1 MKPLSRA
8 QESVLLLV
16 AGALYP
22 LALAPLSLWPL
33 TFFSISI
40 FFWRLQQQPAKQL
53 LFKAMLFGSG
63 LFLSGVSW
71 VYVSMY
77 EHGSL
82 SMPVAFAGTVIFCLF
97 LAFVFALPFTLNAL
111 IPQNSLSLMLGL
123 PAIWVIGEWIRS
135 WLFTGFPWLYAG
147 YSLTD
152 HWLNGWAPIIG
163 VLGLSYL
170 VAFGAAA
177 LTQLALRR
185 KDPCL
190 APGPTITLA
199 LIASLV
205 IGGYALQKIDW
216 TTATDRALSVVL
228 IQPNIQ
234 QANRWSPSQRESIL
248 EQLSEQTEP
257 YWGADIIIWP
267 EGAIPALPAAV
278 MAYLIEVDNLAKVNQ
293 TTLFTGIPTRGYY
306 NRNIFNSM
314 IGLGESRG
322 QYDKTRLV
330 PAGEYIPFEEMLRG
344 LNSFFDLPMSSF
356 SSGASNQPLLSAKG
370 QLIATAICYE
380 IAYPNL
386 VAKTTL
392 GASVIMTV
400 SNDAWFGN
408 SMAPQQHMQMA
419 RMRAI
424 ENAKPLMRGTN
435 NGITALVDYRGNIY
449 QQLEQFTAGE
459 LEGVIRPRQGQ
470 TPFALFGSWPTVI
483 AALLCCAVLILIRK
497 LNRIK
502 KT

>member
-8 QESVLLLV
+8 QESLLLLA

-33 TFFSISI
+33 TFFSIAI
-40 FFWRLQQQPAKQL
+40 FFWQLQQQPPKHL
-53 LFKAMLFGSG
+53 LFKAILFGSG

-71 VYVSMY
+71 VYVSMHD
-77 EHGSL
+77 HGLL
-82 SMPVAFAGTVIFCLF
+82 SMPVAFVGTAIFCLF
-97 LAFVFALPFTLNAL
+97 LAFVFALPFTLSAL
-111 IPQNSLSLMLGL
+111 IPQTPLSLMLGM

-152 HWLNGWAPIIG
+152 HWLNGWAPIVG

-170 VAFGAAA
+170 VALGAAA
-177 LTQLALRR
+177 LTQLVLRR
-185 KDPCL
+185 KDSGLAL
-190 APGPTITLA
+190 APTIILA

-216 TTATDRALSVVL
+216 TTATDRTLSVVL
-228 IQPNIQ
+228 IQPNIE
-234 QANRWSPSQRESIL
+234 QADRWSPSQRDSIL
-248 EQLSEQTEP
+248 KQLSQQTEP
-257 YWGADIIIWP
+257 YWGADVIIWP
-267 EGAIPALPAAV
+267 EGAIPALPASV
-278 MAYLIEVDNLAKVNQ
+278 MEYLIEVDNLAKVNQ
-293 TTLFTGIPTRGYY
+293 TTLFTGIPTRDYR
-306 NRNIFNSM
+306 NRQIFNSM
-314 IGLGESRG
+314 MALGDSRG

-330 PAGEYIPFEEMLRG
+330 PAGEYIPFESALRG
-344 LNSFFDLPMSSF
+344 LNGFFDLPMSSF
-356 SSGASNQPLLSAKG
+356 SSGAANQPLLSAKR
-370 QLIATAICYE
+370 QPIATAICYE
-380 IAYPNL
+380 IAYPDL
-386 VAKTTL
+386 VARTAL
-392 GASVIMTV
+392 NASLIMTV
-400 SNDAWFGN
+400 SNDAWFGQ

-449 QQLEQFTAGE
+449 QQLGQFTAGE
-459 LEGVIRPRQGQ
+459 LEGVIRPRLGQ

-483 AALLCCAVLILIRK
+483 AALLCCAVLISIRK

-502 KT
+502 KI

>member
-1 MKPLSRA
+1 MMQLSKA
-8 QESVLLLV
+8 QESLLLLA

-33 TFFSISI
+33 AFFSIAI
-40 FFWRLQQQPAKQL
+40 FFWQLQQQPPKQL
-53 LFKAMLFGSG
+53 LFKAMVFGSG

-71 VYVSMY
+71 VYVSMHD
-77 EHGSL
+77 HGLL
-82 SMPVAFAGTVIFCLF
+82 SMPIAFFGMLIFCLF
-97 LAFVFALPFTLNAL
+97 LAFVFALPFTLSAL
-111 IPQNSLSLMLGL
+111 MPQTPLPLMLGL

-152 HWLNGWAPIIG
+152 HWLNGWAPIVG
-163 VLGLSYL
+163 VLGLSYIT
-170 VAFGAAA
+170 AFGAAA
-177 LTQLALRR
+177 LTQLAQRR
-185 KDPCL
+185 KDSLL
-190 APGPTITLA
+190 ALGPRLTLA
-199 LIASLV
+199 SIAALV

-216 TTATDRALSVVL
+216 TAATDRTLSVVL
-228 IQPNIQ
+228 IQPNVE
-234 QANRWSPSQRESIL
+234 QADRWSSSQRDSIL
-248 EQLSEQTEP
+248 KQLSEQTEP

-278 MAYLIEVDNLAKVNQ
+278 MEYLIEVDNLAKVNQ
-293 TTLFTGIPTRGYY
+293 TTLFTGIPTRDYHS
-306 NRNIFNSM
+306 RHIFNSM
-314 IGLGESRG
+314 MGLGESRG

-330 PAGEYIPFEEMLRG
+330 PAGEYIPFEEALRG

-356 SSGASNQPLLSAKG
+356 SLGAANQPLLSAKEEP
-370 QLIATAICYE
+370 IATAICYE
-380 IAYPNL
+380 IAYPDL
-386 VAKTTL
+386 VAST
-392 GASVIMTV
+392 ASNASMIMTV
-400 SNDAWFGN
+400 SNDAWFGH

-483 AALLCCAVLILIRK
+483 AVWLCCAVLILIRK
-497 LNRIK
+497 LNRSK
-502 KT
+502 KI

>member
-1 MKPLSRA
+1 MMQLSKA
-8 QESVLLLV
+8 QESLLLLA

-33 TFFSISI
+33 AFFSIAI
-40 FFWRLQQQPAKQL
+40 FFWQLQQQPPKQL
-53 LFKAMLFGSG
+53 LFKAMVFGSG

-71 VYVSMY
+71 VYVSMHD
-77 EHGSL
+77 HGLL
-82 SMPVAFAGTVIFCLF
+82 SMPIAFFGMLIFCLF
-97 LAFVFALPFTLNAL
+97 LAFVFALPFTLSAL
-111 IPQNSLSLMLGL
+111 MPQTPLPLMLGL

-152 HWLNGWAPIIG
+152 HWLNGWAPIVG
-163 VLGLSYL
+163 VLGLSYIT
-170 VAFGAAA
+170 AFGAAA
-177 LTQLALRR
+177 LTQLAQRR
-185 KDPCL
+185 KDSLL
-190 APGPTITLA
+190 ALGPRLTLA
-199 LIASLV
+199 SIAALV

-216 TTATDRALSVVL
+216 TAATDRTLSVVL
-228 IQPNIQ
+228 IQPNVE
-234 QANRWSPSQRESIL
+234 QADRWSSSQRDSIL
-248 EQLSEQTEP
+248 KQLSEQTEP

-278 MAYLIEVDNLAKVNQ
+278 MEYLIEVDNLAKVNQ
-293 TTLFTGIPTRGYY
+293 TTLFTGIPTRDY
-306 NRNIFNSM
+306 RTRRIFNSM
-314 IGLGESRG
+314 MGLGESRG

-330 PAGEYIPFEEMLRG
+330 PAGEYIPFEETLRG

-356 SSGASNQPLLSAKG
+356 SLGAANQPLLSAKEEP
-370 QLIATAICYE
+370 IATAICYE
-380 IAYPNL
+380 IAYPDL
-386 VAKTTL
+386 VAST
-392 GASVIMTV
+392 ASNASMIMTV
-400 SNDAWFGN
+400 SNDAWFGH

-483 AALLCCAVLILIRK
+483 AVWLCCAVLILIRK
-497 LNRIK
+497 LNRSK
-502 KT
+502 KI

>member
-1 MKPLSRA
+1 MMQLSKA
-8 QESVLLLV
+8 QESLLLLA

-33 TFFSISI
+33 AFFSIAI
-40 FFWRLQQQPAKQL
+40 FFWQLQQQPPKQL
-53 LFKAMLFGSG
+53 LFKAMVFGSG

-71 VYVSMY
+71 VYVSMHD
-77 EHGSL
+77 HGLL
-82 SMPVAFAGTVIFCLF
+82 SMPIAFFGMLIFCLF
-97 LAFVFALPFTLNAL
+97 LAFVFALPFTLSAL
-111 IPQNSLSLMLGL
+111 MPQTPLPLMLGL

-152 HWLNGWAPIIG
+152 HWLNGWAPIVG
-163 VLGLSYL
+163 VLGLSYIT
-170 VAFGAAA
+170 AFGAAA
-177 LTQLALRR
+177 LTQLAQRR
-185 KDPCL
+185 KDSLL
-190 APGPTITLA
+190 ALGPRLTLA
-199 LIASLV
+199 SIAALV

-216 TTATDRALSVVL
+216 TAATDRTLSVVL
-228 IQPNIQ
+228 IQPNVE
-234 QANRWSPSQRESIL
+234 QADRWSSSQRDSIL
-248 EQLSEQTEP
+248 KQLSEQTEP

-278 MAYLIEVDNLAKVNQ
+278 MEYLIEVDNLAKVNQ
-293 TTLFTGIPTRGYY
+293 TTLFTGIPTRDYHT
-306 NRNIFNSM
+306 RHIFNSM
-314 IGLGESRG
+314 MGLGESRG

-330 PAGEYIPFEEMLRG
+330 PAGEYIPFEKALRG

-356 SSGASNQPLLSAKG
+356 SFGAANQPLLSAKEEP
-370 QLIATAICYE
+370 IATAICYE
-380 IAYPNL
+380 IAYPDL
-386 VAKTTL
+386 VAST
-392 GASVIMTV
+392 ASNASMIMTV
-400 SNDAWFGN
+400 SNDAWFGH

-497 LNRIK
+497 LNRSK
-502 KT
+502 KI

>member
-1 MKPLSRA
+1 MMQLSKA
-8 QESVLLLV
+8 QESLLLLA

-33 TFFSISI
+33 AFFSIAI
-40 FFWRLQQQPAKQL
+40 FFWQLQQQPPKQL
-53 LFKAMLFGSG
+53 LFKAMVFGSG

-71 VYVSMY
+71 VYVSMHD
-77 EHGSL
+77 HGLL
-82 SMPVAFAGTVIFCLF
+82 SMPIAFFGMLIFCLF
-97 LAFVFALPFTLNAL
+97 LAFVFALPFTLSAL
-111 IPQNSLSLMLGL
+111 MPQTPLPLMLGL

-152 HWLNGWAPIIG
+152 HWLNGWAPIVG
-163 VLGLSYL
+163 VLGLSYIT
-170 VAFGAAA
+170 AFGAAA
-177 LTQLALRR
+177 LTQLAQRR
-185 KDPCL
+185 KDSLL
-190 APGPTITLA
+190 ALGPRLTLA
-199 LIASLV
+199 SIAALV

-216 TTATDRALSVVL
+216 TAATDRTLSVVL
-228 IQPNIQ
+228 IQPNVE
-234 QANRWSPSQRESIL
+234 QADRWSSSQRDSIL
-248 EQLSEQTEP
+248 KQLSEQTEP

-278 MAYLIEVDNLAKVNQ
+278 MEYLIEVDNLAKVNQ
-293 TTLFTGIPTRGYY
+293 TTLFTGIPTRDY
-306 NRNIFNSM
+306 RTRRIFNSM
-314 IGLGESRG
+314 MGLGESRG

-330 PAGEYIPFEEMLRG
+330 PAGEYIPFEETLRG

-356 SSGASNQPLLSAKG
+356 SLGAANQPLLSAKEEP
-370 QLIATAICYE
+370 IATAICYE
-380 IAYPNL
+380 IAYPDL
-386 VAKTTL
+386 VAST
-392 GASVIMTV
+392 ASNASMIMTV
-400 SNDAWFGN
+400 SNDAWFGH

-483 AALLCCAVLILIRK
+483 AALLCCAVLILLRK
-497 LNRIK
+497 LNRSK
-502 KT
+502 KI

>member
-1 MKPLSRA
+1 MMQLSKA
-8 QESVLLLV
+8 QESLLLLA

-33 TFFSISI
+33 AFFSIAI
-40 FFWRLQQQPAKQL
+40 FFWQLQQQPPKQL
-53 LFKAMLFGSG
+53 LFKAMVFGSG

-71 VYVSMY
+71 VYVSMHD
-77 EHGSL
+77 HGLL
-82 SMPVAFAGTVIFCLF
+82 SMPIAFFGMLIFCLF
-97 LAFVFALPFTLNAL
+97 LAFVFALPFTLSAL
-111 IPQNSLSLMLGL
+111 MPQTPLPLMLGL

-152 HWLNGWAPIIG
+152 HWLNGWAPIVG
-163 VLGLSYL
+163 VLGLSYIT
-170 VAFGAAA
+170 AFGAAA
-177 LTQLALRR
+177 LTQLAQRR
-185 KDPCL
+185 KDSLL
-190 APGPTITLA
+190 ALGPRLTLA
-199 LIASLV
+199 SIAALV

-216 TTATDRALSVVL
+216 TAATDRTLSVVL
-228 IQPNIQ
+228 IQPNVE
-234 QANRWSPSQRESIL
+234 QADRWSSSQRDSIL
-248 EQLSEQTEP
+248 KQLSEQTEP

-278 MAYLIEVDNLAKVNQ
+278 MEYLIEVDNLAKVNQ
-293 TTLFTGIPTRGYY
+293 TTLFTGIPTRDY
-306 NRNIFNSM
+306 RTRRIFNSM
-314 IGLGESRG
+314 MGLGESRG

-330 PAGEYIPFEEMLRG
+330 PAGEYIPFEETLRG

-356 SSGASNQPLLSAKG
+356 SLGAANQPLLSAKEEP
-370 QLIATAICYE
+370 IATAICYE
-380 IAYPNL
+380 IAYPDL
-386 VAKTTL
+386 VAST
-392 GASVIMTV
+392 ASNASMIMTV
-400 SNDAWFGN
+400 SNDAWFGH

-497 LNRIK
+497 LNRSK
-502 KT
+502 KI

>member
-1 MKPLSRA
+1 MMQLSKA
-8 QESVLLLV
+8 QESLLLLA

-33 TFFSISI
+33 AFFSIAI
-40 FFWRLQQQPAKQL
+40 FFWQLQQQPPKQL
-53 LFKAMLFGSG
+53 LFKAMVFGSG

-71 VYVSMY
+71 VYVSMHD
-77 EHGSL
+77 HGLL
-82 SMPVAFAGTVIFCLF
+82 SMPIAFFGMLIFCLF
-97 LAFVFALPFTLNAL
+97 LAFVFALPFTLSAL
-111 IPQNSLSLMLGL
+111 MPQTPLPLMLGL

-152 HWLNGWAPIIG
+152 HWLNGWAPIVG
-163 VLGLSYL
+163 VLGLSYIT
-170 VAFGAAA
+170 AFGAAA
-177 LTQLALRR
+177 LTQLAQRR
-185 KDPCL
+185 KDSLL
-190 APGPTITLA
+190 ALGPRLTLA
-199 LIASLV
+199 SIAALV

-216 TTATDRALSVVL
+216 TAATDRTLSVVL
-228 IQPNIQ
+228 IQPNVE
-234 QANRWSPSQRESIL
+234 QADRWSSSQRDSIL
-248 EQLSEQTEP
+248 KQLSEQTEP

-278 MAYLIEVDNLAKVNQ
+278 MEYLIEVDNLAKVNQ
-293 TTLFTGIPTRGYY
+293 TTLFTGIPTRDYGT
-306 NRNIFNSM
+306 RRIFNSM
-314 IGLGESRG
+314 MGLGESRG

-330 PAGEYIPFEEMLRG
+330 PAGEYIPFEETLRG

-356 SSGASNQPLLSAKG
+356 SLGAANQPLLSAKEEP
-370 QLIATAICYE
+370 IATAICYE
-380 IAYPNL
+380 IAYPDL
-386 VAKTTL
+386 VAST
-392 GASVIMTV
+392 ASNASMIMTV
-400 SNDAWFGN
+400 SNDAWFGH

-483 AALLCCAVLILIRK
+483 AALLCCAVLILLRK
-497 LNRIK
+497 LNRSK
-502 KT
+502 KI

>member
-1 MKPLSRA
+1 MKSLSRA
-8 QESVLLLV
+8 QECLLLLA

-33 TFFSISI
+33 TFLSIAI
-40 FFWRLQQQPAKQL
+40 FFWQLQRQPAKQL
-53 LFKAMLFGSG
+53 LIKALVFGSS

-71 VYVSMY
+71 VYVSMHD
-77 EHGSL
+77 HGLL
-82 SMPVAFAGTVIFCLF
+82 SMPVALLGTVIFCLF
-97 LAFVFALPFTLNAL
+97 LAFVFALPFTLSAL
-111 IPQNSLSLMLGL
+111 IPQTPLSLMLGL

-170 VAFGAAA
+170 AAFGSAA

-185 KDPCL
+185 KDSFL
-190 APGPTITLA
+190 ALGPTITLA

-216 TTATDRALSVVL
+216 TTATDRTLSVVL
-228 IQPNIQ
+228 IQPNIE
-234 QANRWSPSQRESIL
+234 QADRWSPNQRESIL
-248 EQLSEQTEP
+248 KQLSQQTEP

-267 EGAIPALPAAV
+267 EGAIPALPASI
-278 MAYLIEVDNLAKVNQ
+278 MDYLLEVDNLAKVNQ
-293 TTLFTGIPTRGYY
+293 TTLFTGIPTRGYLDHRIY
-306 NRNIFNSM
+306 NSM
-314 IGLGESRG
+314 MALGDSRG

-330 PAGEYIPFEEMLRG
+330 PAGEYIPFENALRG
-344 LNSFFDLPMSSF
+344 LNGFFDLPMSSF
-356 SSGASNQPLLSAKG
+356 SSGDANQPLLSAKG
-370 QLIATAICYE
+370 QPIATAICYE

-386 VAKTTL
+386 VARTAL
-392 GASVIMTV
+392 NASMIMTV
-400 SNDAWFGN
+400 SNDAWFGR

-459 LEGVIRPRQGQ
+459 LKGVIRPRLGQ

-483 AALLCCAVLILIRK
+483 AALLCCAVLISIRK